1 MNKLKTD
8 NNHPPDSSKSVRFVT
23 LVGLLFNLFLAG
35 LKFYAGYFGRSQA
48 LIADAVHSLSDTV
61 SDVAIIVGS
70 YYWSKPA
77 DKQHPYGHRRIETII
92 TIFVGLIL
100 LLAGFGIINEAV
112 ESFRGEERQV
122 PKLVAV
128 VAAFLSIV
136 TKEILYRWTLFY
148 GEKVKSQALMANAWH
163 HRTDA
168 FSSIPAL
175 IATGGIIISPS
186 WVFLDQ
192 IGAIIISLFIFHA
205 AYEIIYT
212 GIKELID
219 SGAPLE
225 TCNTILS
232 LVRQVSGVKQVHG
245 LRTRFAGSVLYVDL
259 HVLVESSISVKK
271 GHDIAEDVKGVL
283 LGADLDIIDTVV
295 HVEPLEEKGVS

>member
-1 MNKLKTD
+1 MNNSVND
-8 NNHPPDSSKSVRFVT
+8 NKQPTDSSKDVRFVT
-23 LVGLLFNLFLAG
+23 IVGLLFNLALSG
-35 LKFYAGYFGRSQA
+35 LKFYAGYFGKSQA

-77 DKQHPYGHRRIETII
+77 DNQHPYGHRRIETII
-92 TIFVGLIL
+92 TIFVGIIL
-100 LLAGFGIINEAV
+100 LLAGIGIIGEAL
-112 ESFRGEERQV
+112 ESFKSGTRQI
-122 PKLVAV
+122 PKP
-128 VAAFLSIV
+128 VAAVAALLSIF
-136 TKEILYRWTLFY
+136 TKEILYRWTLLY
-148 GEKVKSQALMANAWH
+148 GKKVKSQALIANAWH

-175 IATGGIIISPS
+175 IATVGIIISPS

-192 IGAIIISLFIFHA
+192 IGAIIISFFIFYA
-205 AYEIIYT
+205 AYEIIYS

-219 SGAPLE
+219 SGASVE
-225 TCNTILS
+225 TCNTILA
-232 LVRQVSGVKQVHG
+232 LAGKVSGVKQVHG

-259 HVLVESSISVKK
+259 HVLVEGSISVKR

-283 LGADLDIIDTVV
+283 LSGGLDIIDTVV
-295 HVEPLEEKGVS
+295 HVEPL